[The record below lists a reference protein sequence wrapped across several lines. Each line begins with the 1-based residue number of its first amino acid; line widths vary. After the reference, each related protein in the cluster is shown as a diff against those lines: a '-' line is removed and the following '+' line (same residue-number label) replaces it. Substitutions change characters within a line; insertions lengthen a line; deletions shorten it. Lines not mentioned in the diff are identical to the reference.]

1 MCAIDEMFGYI
12 LQSRVDLGVNYEGW
26 GVDDVSGYL
35 NDYINDEDGST
46 AQSIYETVIS
56 DPGLLLPYTVGHIK
70 MIKLREKAE
79 RKLGDSFDA
88 KEFHQLILDTGI
100 VPFEIM
106 EEELDNYIAGKKGR

>member
-1 MCAIDEMFGYI
+1 M
-12 LQSRVDLGVNYEGW
+12 
-26 GVDDVSGYL
+26 
-35 NDYINDEDGST
+35 
-46 AQSIYETVIS
+46 
-56 DPGLLLPYTVGHIK
+56 VGHIK

>member
-1 MCAIDEMFGYI
+1 MHSMPRTDPTGC
-12 LQSRVDLGVNYEGW
+12 
-26 GVDDVSGYL
+26 
-35 NDYINDEDGST
+35 
-46 AQSIYETVIS
+46 S
-56 DPGLLLPYTVGHIK
+56 DAARSFHRCVQLTRCSDIC
-70 MIKLREKAE
+70 EKAE